1 MVRGR
6 RKERKEKEE
15 RSVGK
20 KYGRAERK
28 DEFVCIRTK
37 EFFFNPSWLYF
48 PTGDTGEEGEGCVS
62 ASRWRGGHN
71 LEGNAKRNGTGREKD
86 QFGVVNLVPRKTDL
100 GNYEV
105 GLLSA
110 EGCCR
115 IRRQAAQGGSEG
127 GR

>member
-1 MVRGR
+1 MNL
-6 RKERKEKEE
+6 
-15 RSVGK
+15 
-20 KYGRAERK
+20 
-28 DEFVCIRTK
+28 FVSEPTN
-37 EFFFNPSWLYF
+37 FFFLILPGCIF
-48 PTGDTGEEGEGCVS
+48 PRVILGSEGEGCVS

-86 QFGVVNLVPRKTDL
+86 QFGVVNLVPRKTEL

-115 IRRQAAQGGSEG
+115 IGRQAA
-127 GR
+127 